1 MDAARLPEVFDFEG
15 LVVRCFPSS
24 SASAFPYLSQSEK
37 RAIPAVVRRLYAA
50 AIEHAKEDADCLIC
64 GASAPREG
72 RMLIAVSTA
81 DGHDIGCVCAACAGE
96 ASAISAPV
104 EPVSCRQS

>member
-1 MDAARLPEVFDFEG
+1 VDAARLPEVFDFEG

-50 AIEHAKEDADCLIC
+50 ATEHAKEDAEFCLIC
-64 GASAPREG
+64 GAPAPPLEG
-72 RMLIAVSTA
+72 RILIAVET
-81 DGHDIGCVCAACAGE
+81 DGNHDIGCICAACWR
-96 ASAISAPV
+96 
-104 EPVSCRQS
+104 C